1 MCYARAM
8 QNGVFHPGPAGHP
21 LIVSYYTPGTAYEA
35 HAMALAED
43 ASRLRLAARIEPR
56 PARGSW
62 VENCAQKAGFI
73 RELHREER
81 RPLLWLDADARL
93 RRPLAVLQGSSADF
107 AIVRERGWAFY
118 SGQIYFGAGPA
129 ASRLLDIWCDYCARF
144 PQVWDQVSL
153 GYAWWE
159 LSLRETVE
167 VLWLKRRLFQK
178 TPRSTAERLRQRLFP
193 PAPILQRQESRRS
206 KAAQGAPARPEFGMD
221 DVPLWWRKAAARE
234 APFPLDAAQLGAL
247 GLA

>member
-1 MCYARAM
+1 MEKKNNASS
-8 QNGVFHPGPAGHP
+8 PSPHP
-21 LIVSYYTPGTAYEA
+21 LIVSYYTPGTAYETN
-35 HAMALAED
+35 AMALKQD
-43 ASRLRLAARIEPR
+43 AIRLGLAARIEPR
-56 PARGSW
+56 PSRGSW

-73 RELHREER
+73 RELHREET

-93 RRPLAVLQGSSADF
+93 RRPLRQLENITADF

-129 ASRLLDIWCDYCARF
+129 AARLLDIWVDYCTRF
-144 PQVWDQVSL
+144 PQIWDQVSL

-159 LSLRETVE
+159 LSLRQKLE
-167 VLWLKRRLFQK
+167 VLWLKPRLFQK
-178 TPRSTAERLRQRLFP
+178 TPRGALERLRHRLTP

-206 KAAQGAPARPEFGMD
+206 KAAQGNPKNPEFGMD
-221 DVPLWWRKAAARE
+221 EVPAWWRVAAARN
-234 APFPLDAAQLGAL
+234 APFPLDATQRRAL